1 MRINVY
7 WINNLSSGRLGV
19 MPRPRGGDWLED
31 EVSSLK
37 QFEVDA
43 VVSLLESHEV
53 TDLDIAAEQE
63 LCEAQGIEF
72 LSFPVVDRNIPVS
85 LPEFSRF
92 AEKVASLLR
101 GNKSVVVHCRQG
113 VGRAG
118 LLAACV
124 LILNGIS
131 ADEALS
137 RISQARGCAVPET
150 EEQKAFVLKFASGA
164 NQN

>member
-1 MRINVY
+1 
-7 WINNLSSGRLGV
+7 

-31 EVSSLK
+31 EISSLK

-53 TDLDIAAEQE
+53 NDLDITAEQS

-92 AEKVASLLR
+92 AEKVASLLSEDK
-101 GNKSVVVHCRQG
+101 NIVVHCRQG

-131 ADEALS
+131 VERSVIAHLASERLRCAGDG
-137 RISQARGCAVPET
+137 RTKGVRGKV
-150 EEQKAFVLKFASGA
+150 
-164 NQN
+164 